1 MARRHRCRD
10 PGQQVRGDRQG
21 DLTAGCRLPPRRLS
35 GEDSSVTDD
44 DSWRDHQRQWEEERL
59 RRALEKSP
67 ERRQRFITQSGVE
80 INRIY
85 TPEDLYDPANDPD
98 RDRPRYRFRKQAEQ
112 DAAHG
117 WDELDDLGLPG
128 EPPYTRGIHPTGY
141 RGRLWTMRMFA
152 GFGTAEDTNERFK
165 KLIAAGGTGLSIAYD
180 MPTLYGYDH
189 DDPHAAGEFG
199 TCGVA
204 VSSLADMEILLNGL
218 PVDEISTSMTINSP
232 AAMIWAMY
240 VVAAEKA
247 GVPRS
252 ELAGTL
258 QNDILKEFI
267 AQKEYIFPP
276 SPSLK
281 LVTDTI
287 EFGTREMP
295 RWNTI
300 SISGYHIR
308 EAGSTAIQELAFT
321 IADGIAYSE
330 DAMSRGLRFDDFA
343 PRLSFFFNSHNDF
356 FEEIAKFRAARR
368 IWYKLARERFG
379 AENER
384 STWMRFHTQTAG
396 VSLTAQQPL
405 NNLTRVA
412 IQALAGVLG
421 GTQSLHTDAY
431 DEAWAVPSEEA
442 ALLALRQQQV
452 IAEESGAANT
462 VDPLAGSYFVE
473 TLTNQT
479 EQAAWRYLGS
489 IDEMGGMIAAV
500 EAGFP
505 QAEIADAAYEQARE
519 IEAHEREIVGV
530 THYADPNEEVRI
542 PLLEITPEQE
552 RRHLARLVRVRAERD
567 TDLHAAAMRRL
578 EAEARAGDVNLMPA
592 IIEAVGAYATL
603 GEMCGI
609 LRRVYGEYREP
620 LAV

>member
-1 MARRHRCRD
+1 MASVSK
-10 PGQQVRGDRQG
+10 PGDDR
-21 DLTAGCRLPPRRLS
+21 
-35 GEDSSVTDD
+35 
-44 DSWRDHQRQWEEERL
+44 ER
-59 RRALEKSP
+59 KP
-67 ERRQRFITQSGVE
+67 RFITQSGVE
-80 INRIY
+80 INRLY
-85 TPEDLYDPANDPD
+85 TPADLANPANDPD
-98 RDRPRYRFRKQAEQ
+98 LDRPRYRFSH
-112 DAAHG
+112 AAAPADG
-117 WDELDDLGLPG
+117 WREADDVGLPG
-128 EPPYTRGIHPTGY
+128 QPPFTRGIHPTGY

-152 GFGTAEDTNERFK
+152 GFGTAEDTNDRFK

-189 DDPHAAGEFG
+189 DEPLAAGEFG

-204 VSSLADMEILLNGL
+204 VSSLADMEILLAGL
-218 PVDEISTSMTINSP
+218 PVGEISTSMTINSP

-240 VVAAEKA
+240 IVAAEKM
-247 GVPRS
+247 GVPRA
-252 ELAGTL
+252 ELTGTL

-276 SPSLK
+276 GPSLK
-281 LVTDTI
+281 LVTDTV

-308 EAGSTAIQELAFT
+308 EAGSTAVQELAFT
-321 IADGIAYSE
+321 IADGIAYVE
-330 DAMSRGLRFDDFA
+330 DALARGLRFDDFA

-368 IWYKLARERFG
+368 IWYKLCRERFG

-396 VSLTAQQPL
+396 VSLTAQQPQ

-442 ALLALRQQQV
+442 ALLALRQQQI

-479 EQAAWRYLGS
+479 EQAAWQYIRH
-489 IDEMGGMIAAV
+489 IDEMGGMLAAI
-500 EAGFP
+500 EAGYP
-505 QAEIADAAYEQARE
+505 QAEIADAAYAQARVL
-519 IEAHEREIVGV
+519 EAHERETIGV
-530 THYADPNEEVRI
+530 TAFADPDEVLRI
-542 PLLEITPEQE
+542 PLLEIGADQE
-552 RRHLARLVRVRAERD
+552 RRHLDRLLRVRAERD
-567 TDLHAAAMRRL
+567 ADAHVRAMNRLRADAADG
-578 EAEARAGDVNLMPA
+578 ENLMPA
-592 IIEAVGAYATL
+592 IIAAVEAYATI
-603 GEMCGI
+603 GEMCNL
-609 LRRVYGEYREP
+609 LRRQYGEYREP

>member
-1 MARRHRCRD
+1 MASVSK
-10 PGQQVRGDRQG
+10 PGDDR
-21 DLTAGCRLPPRRLS
+21 
-35 GEDSSVTDD
+35 
-44 DSWRDHQRQWEEERL
+44 ER
-59 RRALEKSP
+59 KP
-67 ERRQRFITQSGVE
+67 RFITQSGVE
-80 INRIY
+80 INRLY
-85 TPEDLYDPANDPD
+85 TPADLANPANDPD
-98 RDRPRYRFRKQAEQ
+98 LDRPRYRFSRASTPA
-112 DAAHG
+112 DG
-117 WDELDDLGLPG
+117 WREADDVGVPG
-128 EPPYTRGIHPTGY
+128 QPPFTRGIHPTGY

-152 GFGTAEDTNERFK
+152 GFGTAEDTNDRFK

-189 DDPHAAGEFG
+189 DEPLAAGEFG

-204 VSSLADMEILLNGL
+204 VSSLADMEILLAGL
-218 PVDEISTSMTINSP
+218 PVGEISTSMTINSP

-240 VVAAEKA
+240 IVAAEKM
-247 GVPRS
+247 GVPRA
-252 ELAGTL
+252 ELTGTL

-276 SPSLK
+276 GPSLK
-281 LVTDTI
+281 LVTDTV

-308 EAGSTAIQELAFT
+308 EAGSTAVQELAFT
-321 IADGIAYSE
+321 IADGVAYVE
-330 DAMSRGLRFDDFA
+330 DALARGLRFDDFA

-368 IWYKLARERFG
+368 IWYKLCRERFG

-396 VSLTAQQPL
+396 VSLTAQQPQ

-412 IQALAGVLG
+412 IQALAGVIG

-442 ALLALRQQQV
+442 ALLALRQQQI

-479 EQAAWRYLGS
+479 EQAAWQYIRH
-489 IDEMGGMIAAV
+489 IDEMGGMLAAI
-500 EAGFP
+500 EAGYP
-505 QAEIADAAYEQARE
+505 QAEIADAAYAQAQVL
-519 IEAHEREIVGV
+519 EAHERETIGV
-530 THYADPNEEVRI
+530 TAFADPDEVLRI
-542 PLLEITPEQE
+542 PLLEIGADQE
-552 RRHLARLVRVRAERD
+552 RRHLDRLLRVRAERD
-567 TDLHAAAMRRL
+567 ADAHVRAMNRLRADAADG
-578 EAEARAGDVNLMPA
+578 ENLMPA
-592 IIEAVGAYATL
+592 IIAAVEAYATI
-603 GEMCGI
+603 GEMCNL
-609 LRRVYGEYREP
+609 LRRQYGEYREP

>member
-1 MARRHRCRD
+1 LRRHRANRED
-10 PGQQVRGDRQG
+10 ARVSDKSPTDH
-21 DLTAGCRLPPRRLS
+21 RR
-35 GEDSSVTDD
+35 E
-44 DSWRDHQRQWEEERL
+44 WEEQRL
-59 RRALEKSP
+59 RPALEKAP
-67 ERRQRFITQSGVE
+67 ERRSRFITQSGVE
-80 INRIY
+80 IGRVY
-85 TPEDLYDPANDPD
+85 TSSDLHDPANDPD
-98 RDRPRYRFRKQAEQ
+98 RGRPRYRFSSRPAAD
-112 DAAHG
+112 DADG
-117 WDELDDLGLPG
+117 WDETDDLGLPG
-128 EPPYTRGIHPTGY
+128 EPPYTRAIHPTGY
-141 RGRLWTMRMFA
+141 RGRPWTMRMFA
-152 GFGTAEDTNERFK
+152 GFGTAEDTNDRFK

-204 VSSLADMEILLNGL
+204 VSSLADMEILLDGL

-240 VVAAEKA
+240 LVAAEKA
-247 GVPRS
+247 GVPRAQLS
-252 ELAGTL
+252 GTL

-276 SPSLK
+276 GPSLK
-281 LVTDTI
+281 LVTDTV
-287 EFGTREMP
+287 EFGTRETP

-308 EAGSTAIQELAFT
+308 EAGSTAVQELAFT
-321 IADGIAYSE
+321 IADGIAYVE
-330 DAMSRGLRFDDFA
+330 DAIARGLRFDDFA

-356 FEEIAKFRAARR
+356 FEEIAKYRAARR
-368 IWYKLARERFG
+368 IWYKLSTERFG

-479 EQAAWRYLGS
+479 EQAAWRYIAA
-489 IDEMGGMIAAV
+489 IDEMGGMVKAI
-500 EAGFP
+500 EQGYP
-505 QAEIADAAYEQARE
+505 QAEIADAAYEQVRE

-530 THYADPNEEVRI
+530 TRHADPNEEVRI

-552 RRHLARLVRVRAERD
+552 RRHLSRLARVRAERD
-567 TDLHAAAMRRL
+567 TDAHAAAMRRL
-578 EAEARAGDVNLMPA
+578 ESEARDGDTNLMPA
-592 IIEAVGAYATL
+592 IVEAVQAYATL
-603 GEMCGI
+603 GEMCGV

>member
-1 MARRHRCRD
+1 
-10 PGQQVRGDRQG
+10 V
-21 DLTAGCRLPPRRLS
+21 S
-35 GEDSSVTDD
+35 
-44 DSWRDHQRQWEEERL
+44 
-59 RRALEKSP
+59 
-67 ERRQRFITQSGVE
+67 ERRRRFITQSGVE
-80 INRIY
+80 INRLY
-85 TPEDLYDPANDPD
+85 TPADLAEPANDPD
-98 RDRPRYRFRKQAEQ
+98 RDRPRYRFSPPAEAV
-112 DAAHG
+112 DG
-117 WDELDDLGLPG
+117 WSEADDVGLPG
-128 EPPYTRGIHPTGY
+128 QPPFTRGIHPTGY

-152 GFGTAEDTNERFK
+152 GFGTAEDTNDRFK

-189 DDPHAAGEFG
+189 DEPLAAGEFG

-204 VSSLADMEILLNGL
+204 VSSLADMEILLAGL
-218 PVDEISTSMTINSP
+218 PVGEISTSMTINSP

-240 VVAAEKA
+240 IVAAEQM
-247 GVPRS
+247 GVPRA
-252 ELAGTL
+252 ELTGTL

-276 SPSLK
+276 GPSLK
-281 LVTDTI
+281 LVTDTV

-308 EAGSTAIQELAFT
+308 EAGSTAVQELAFT
-321 IADGIAYSE
+321 IADGIAYVE
-330 DAMSRGLRFDDFA
+330 DALARGLRFDDFA

-368 IWYKLARERFG
+368 IWYKLCRERFG

-396 VSLTAQQPL
+396 VSLTAQQPQ

-412 IQALAGVLG
+412 IQALAGILG

-442 ALLALRQQQV
+442 ALLALRQQQ
-452 IAEESGAANT
+452 ILAEECGAANT

-479 EQAAWRYLGS
+479 EQAAWRYIRH
-489 IDEMGGMIAAV
+489 IDELGGMLPAI
-500 EAGFP
+500 EAGYP
-505 QAEIADAAYEQARE
+505 QAEIADAAYAQARALD
-519 IEAHEREIVGV
+519 AHERETIGV
-530 THYADPNEEVRI
+530 TTFADPDEVLRI
-542 PLLEITPEQE
+542 PLLEIGADQE
-552 RRHLARLVRVRAERD
+552 RRHLDRLVRVRAERD
-567 TDLHAAAMRRL
+567 ADAHTRAMNRLRADAADG
-578 EAEARAGDVNLMPA
+578 ENLMPA
-592 IIEAVGAYATL
+592 IIAAVEAYATI
-603 GEMCGI
+603 GEMCNL
-609 LRRVYGEYREP
+609 LRRQYGEYREP

>member
-1 MARRHRCRD
+1 MTERK
-10 PGQQVRGDRQG
+10 
-21 DLTAGCRLPPRRLS
+21 PRF
-35 GEDSSVTDD
+35 T
-44 DSWRDHQRQWEEERL
+44 
-59 RRALEKSP
+59 
-67 ERRQRFITQSGVE
+67 TQSGVE
-80 INRIY
+80 INRLY
-85 TPEDLYDPANDPD
+85 TPADLEGWDPA
-98 RDRPRYRFRKQAEQ
+98 R
-112 DAAHG
+112 
-117 WDELDDLGLPG
+117 DLGEPG
-128 EPPYTRGIHPTGY
+128 SPPFTRGIHATGH

-152 GFGTAEDTNERFK
+152 GFGAAEDTNARFRR
-165 KLIAAGGTGLSIAYD
+165 LIAEGGTGLSIAYD

-204 VSSLADMEILLNGL
+204 VSSLADMEILLSGL
-218 PVDEISTSMTINSP
+218 PIGEISTSMTINSP

-240 VVAAEKA
+240 IVAAEKA
-247 GVPRS
+247 GVPRA
-252 ELAGTL
+252 ELTGTL

-276 SPSLK
+276 APSLR
-281 LVTDTI
+281 LVTDTV
-287 EFGTREMP
+287 EFGTRELP

-308 EAGSTAIQELAFT
+308 EAGSTAVQELAFT
-321 IADGIAYSE
+321 IADGIAYVE
-330 DAMSRGLRFDDFA
+330 DALARGLRFDDFA

-368 IWYKLARERFG
+368 IWYRLCTERFG

-412 IQALAGVLG
+412 IQALAAVLG
-421 GTQSLHTDAY
+421 GTQSLHTDAH
-431 DEAWAVPSEEA
+431 DEAWAVPSEAA

-452 IAEESGAANT
+452 LAEESGVANT
-462 VDPLAGSYFVE
+462 VDPLGGSYFVE
-473 TLTNQT
+473 ALTNQT
-479 EQAAWRYLGS
+479 EAAAWDYIRR
-489 IDEMGGMIAAV
+489 IDDMGGMLRAV

-505 QAEIADAAYEQARE
+505 QAEVADAAYAQSRALETGEHQ
-519 IEAHEREIVGV
+519 IVGV
-530 THYADPNEEVRI
+530 TKYADPNEELGI
-542 PLLEITPEQE
+542 PLLEITEEME
-552 RRHLARLVRVRAERD
+552 RRHLDRLARVRADRD
-567 TDLHAAAMRRL
+567 ADAH
-578 EAEARAGDVNLMPA
+578 ARAITRLHEESTRPAVNLMPA
-592 IIEAVGAYATL
+592 IVEAVQAYATV

-609 LRRVYGEYREP
+609 LREVFGEYREP

>member
-1 MARRHRCRD
+1 M
-10 PGQQVRGDRQG
+10 
-21 DLTAGCRLPPRRLS
+21 
-35 GEDSSVTDD
+35 TDD
-44 DSWRDHQRQWEEERL
+44 QRWREHHDRWQTERL
-59 RRALEKSP
+59 QPALEQAP
-67 ERRQRFITQSGVE
+67 ERKERFITQSGVE
-80 INRIY
+80 INRVY
-85 TPEDLYDPANDPD
+85 TPADLGDPANDPD
-98 RDRPRYRFRKQAEQ
+98 AGRPRYRFSP
-112 DAAHG
+112 AASAASDSG
-117 WDELDDLGLPG
+117 WDEIDDLGLPG

-141 RGRLWTMRMFA
+141 RSRLWTMRMFA
-152 GFGTAEDTNERFK
+152 GFGTAEDTNQRFK

-189 DDPHAAGEFG
+189 DEPMAAGEFG

-204 VSSLADMEILLNGL
+204 VSSLADMELLLADL

-240 VVAAEKA
+240 IVAAEKM
-247 GVPRS
+247 GVPRAQ
-252 ELAGTL
+252 LAGTL

-276 SPSLK
+276 APSLK
-281 LVTDTI
+281 LVTDTV
-287 EFGTREMP
+287 EFGTRELP

-308 EAGSTAIQELAFT
+308 EAGSTAVQELAFT
-321 IADGIAYSE
+321 VADGIAYVE
-330 DAMSRGLRFDDFA
+330 DALARGLRFDDFA

-356 FEEIAKFRAARR
+356 FEEIAKFRASRR

-412 IQALAGVLG
+412 VQALAGVLG
-421 GTQSLHTDAY
+421 GSQSLHTDAY
-431 DEAWAVPSEEA
+431 DEAWAVPSEDA

-452 IAEESGAANT
+452 LAEESGAANT
-462 VDPLAGSYFVE
+462 IDPLGGSYFVE

-479 EQAAWRYLGS
+479 EQRAWAYIRR
-489 IDEMGGMIAAV
+489 IDEMGGMVKAL

-505 QAEIADAAYEQARE
+505 QAEIADAAYEQTRE
-519 IEAHEREIVGV
+519 LEQHERDIVGV
-530 THYADPNEEVRI
+530 TKYEDREERLRI
-542 PLLEITPEQE
+542 PLLTISPDQE
-552 RRHLARLVRVRAERD
+552 ARHLARLARVRAERD
-567 TDLHAAAMRRL
+567 ASVHAAAMRRF
-578 EAEARAGDVNLMPA
+578 ENEARSGDVNLMPA
-592 IIEAVGAYATL
+592 IIDCVRAYATI

-609 LRRVYGEYREP
+609 LRVVYGEYREP
-620 LAV
+620 LSV

>member
-1 MARRHRCRD
+1 M
-10 PGQQVRGDRQG
+10 GLVSQ
-21 DLTAGCRLPPRRLS
+21 PP
-35 GEDSSVTDD
+35 D
-44 DSWRDHQRQWEEERL
+44 
-59 RRALEKSP
+59 P
-67 ERRQRFITQSGVE
+67 ERKRRFITQSGVE
-80 INRIY
+80 INRLY
-85 TPEDLYDPANDPD
+85 TPADLANPANDPD
-98 RDRPRYRFRKQAEQ
+98 RDRPRYRFSPS
-112 DAAHG
+112 AASPDG
-117 WDELDDLGLPG
+117 WSEDDDVGRPG
-128 EPPYTRGIHPTGY
+128 QPPFTRGIHSTGY

-152 GFGTAEDTNERFK
+152 GFGTAEDTNDRFK
-165 KLIAAGGTGLSIAYD
+165 KLIAAGSTGLSIAYD

-189 DDPHAAGEFG
+189 DEPLAAGEFG

-204 VSSLADMEILLNGL
+204 VSSLADMEILLAGL
-218 PVDEISTSMTINSP
+218 PVGEISTSMTINSP

-240 VVAAEKA
+240 IVAAEKM
-247 GVPRS
+247 GVPRAQ
-252 ELAGTL
+252 LTGTL

-276 SPSLK
+276 GPSLK
-281 LVTDTI
+281 LVTDTV

-308 EAGSTAIQELAFT
+308 EAGSTAVQELAFT
-321 IADGIAYSE
+321 IADGIAYVE
-330 DAMSRGLRFDDFA
+330 DAMARGLRFDDFA

-368 IWYKLARERFG
+368 IWYKLCRERFG

-396 VSLTAQQPL
+396 VSLTAQQPQ

-442 ALLALRQQQV
+442 ALLALRQQQI

-479 EQAAWRYLGS
+479 EQAAWQYIRH
-489 IDEMGGMIAAV
+489 IDELGGMLAAI
-500 EAGFP
+500 EAGYP
-505 QAEIADAAYEQARE
+505 QAEIADAAYAQARVLA
-519 IEAHEREIVGV
+519 AHERETIGV
-530 THYADPNEEVRI
+530 TAFADPDEVLRI
-542 PLLEITPEQE
+542 PLLEIGADQE
-552 RRHLARLVRVRAERD
+552 RRHLDRLLRVRAERD
-567 TDLHAAAMRRL
+567 ADAH
-578 EAEARAGDVNLMPA
+578 ARAMNRLRADAADGENLMPA
-592 IIEAVGAYATL
+592 IIAAVEAYATI
-603 GEMCGI
+603 GEMCNL
-609 LRRVYGEYREP
+609 LRRQYGEYREP

>member
-1 MARRHRCRD
+1 MSDSDMDRWREHEARWK
-10 PGQQVRGDRQG
+10 
-21 DLTAGCRLPPRRLS
+21 A
-35 GEDSSVTDD
+35 
-44 DSWRDHQRQWEEERL
+44 ERL
-59 RRALEKSP
+59 DPALDRGP
-67 ERRQRFITQSGVE
+67 ERKKRFITQSGVE
-80 INRIY
+80 VERLY
-85 TPEDLYDPANDPD
+85 TPSDLRDPANDPD
-98 RDRPRYRFRKQAEQ
+98 RDRPRYSFGRPAAGAG
-112 DAAHG
+112 DASG
-117 WDELDDLGLPG
+117 WDEIDDLGLPG
-128 EPPYTRGIHPTGY
+128 EPPFTRGIHPTGY
-141 RGRLWTMRMFA
+141 RGRTWTMRMFA
-152 GFGTAEDTNERFK
+152 GFGTAEDTNARFK
-165 KLIAAGGTGLSIAYD
+165 TLIREGGTGLSIAYD

-189 DDPHAAGEFG
+189 DDPMAAGEFG

-204 VSSLADMEILLNGL
+204 VSSLADMEILLDGL
-218 PVDEISTSMTINSP
+218 PVGDISTSMTINSP

-240 VVAAEKA
+240 ITAAEKM
-247 GVPRS
+247 GVPRAQ
-252 ELAGTL
+252 LAGTL

-276 SPSLK
+276 APSLK
-281 LVTDTI
+281 LVTDTV
-287 EFGTREMP
+287 EWGTRELP

-308 EAGSTAIQELAFT
+308 EAGSTAVQELAFT
-321 IADGIAYSE
+321 IADGIAYVE
-330 DAMSRGLRFDDFA
+330 DALARGMRFDDFA

-356 FEEIAKFRAARR
+356 FEEIAKFRASRR
-368 IWYKLARERFG
+368 IWYKLATERFG

-442 ALLALRQQQV
+442 ALLALRQQQIV
-452 IAEESGAANT
+452 AEESGVANT

-479 EQAAWRYLGS
+479 EQRAWAYIRQ
-489 IDEMGGMIAAV
+489 IDEMGGMVKAL

-505 QAEIADAAYEQARE
+505 QAEIADAAYEQQRE
-519 IEAHEREIVGV
+519 VEAHEREIIGV
-530 THYADPNEEVRI
+530 TKHADPDEELRI
-542 PLLEITPEQE
+542 PLLEISEEQE
-552 RRHLARLVRVRAERD
+552 RRHLDRLARVRADRD
-567 TDLHAAAMRRL
+567 ASVHATAMRRL
-578 EAEARAGDVNLMPA
+578 EEEARRGDVNLMPA
-592 IIEAVGAYATL
+592 IMDAVAAYATI
-603 GEMCGI
+603 GEMCGV
-609 LRRVYGEYREP
+609 LRAVYGEYKEP

>member
-1 MARRHRCRD
+1 VTEDQTPA
-10 PGQQVRGDRQG
+10 PGR
-21 DLTAGCRLPPRRLS
+21 
-35 GEDSSVTDD
+35 
-44 DSWRDHQRQWEEERL
+44 ERK
-59 RRALEKSP
+59 R
-67 ERRQRFITQSGVE
+67 RFITQSGVE
-80 INRIY
+80 IERLY
-85 TPEDLYDPANDPD
+85 TPDDLRDPANDPD
-98 RDRPRYRFRKQAEQ
+98 RDRPRYRFSPPPDA
-112 DAAHG
+112 DAALG
-117 WDELDDLGLPG
+117 WSEADDLGEPG
-128 EPPYTRGIHPTGY
+128 SPPFTRGIHPTGY
-141 RGRLWTMRMFA
+141 RGRPWTMRMFA
-152 GFGTAEDTNERFK
+152 GFGTAEDTNQRFK

-189 DDPHAAGEFG
+189 DEPMAAGEFG

-204 VSSLADMEILLNGL
+204 VSSLADMEILLSGL
-218 PVDEISTSMTINSP
+218 PVGEISTSMTINSP

-240 VVAAEKA
+240 IVAAEQM
-247 GVPRS
+247 GVPRAQ
-252 ELAGTL
+252 LTGTL

-276 SPSLK
+276 GPSLR
-281 LVTDTI
+281 LVTDTV

-308 EAGSTAIQELAFT
+308 EAGSTAVQELAFT
-321 IADGIAYSE
+321 IADGIAYVE
-330 DAMSRGLRFDDFA
+330 DAVARGLRFDDFA

-412 IQALAGVLG
+412 IQALAGILG

-431 DEAWAVPSEEA
+431 DEAWAVPSEDA
-442 ALLALRQQQV
+442 ALLALRQQQ
-452 IAEESGAANT
+452 ILAEESGAANT

-479 EQAAWRYLGS
+479 EQATWAYLRR
-489 IDEMGGMIAAV
+489 IDEMGGMVRAI
-500 EAGFP
+500 EAGYP
-505 QAEIADAAYEQARE
+505 QAEIADAAYAQARALE
-519 IEAHEREIVGV
+519 EHERETIGV
-530 THYADPNEEVRI
+530 TAFADPNEVLRI
-542 PLLEITPEQE
+542 PLLEIGGEQE
-552 RRHLARLVRVRAERD
+552 RRHLDRLAQTRATRD
-567 TDLHAAAMRRL
+567 AAAHAAALTRL
-578 EAEARAGDVNLMPA
+578 REESVRGDVNLMPA
-592 IIEAVGAYATL
+592 IIEAVRAYATV
-603 GEMCGI
+603 GEMCNL
-609 LRRVYGEYREP
+609 LRVVYGEYREP

>member
-1 MARRHRCRD
+1 M
-10 PGQQVRGDRQG
+10 
-21 DLTAGCRLPPRRLS
+21 
-35 GEDSSVTDD
+35 TDD
-44 DSWRDHQRQWEEERL
+44 QRWREHEEQWRNERL
-59 RRALEKSP
+59 GPALDKGP
-67 ERRQRFITQSGVE
+67 ERKQRFITQSGVE
-80 INRIY
+80 IDRLY
-85 TPEDLYDPANDPD
+85 TPTDLHDATNDPD
-98 RDRPRYRFRKQAEQ
+98 RGRPRYRFSPPA
-112 DAAHG
+112 DANPG
-117 WDELDDLGLPG
+117 WDEVDDLGLPG

-152 GFGTAEDTNERFK
+152 GFGTAEDTNQRFK
-165 KLIAAGGTGLSIAYD
+165 KLIEAGGTGLSIAYD

-204 VSSLADMEILLNGL
+204 VSSLADMEILLDGL
-218 PVDEISTSMTINSP
+218 PVGELSTSMTINSP

-240 VVAAEKA
+240 IVAAEKM
-247 GVPRS
+247 GVPRAQ
-252 ELAGTL
+252 LAGTL

-276 SPSLK
+276 APSLK
-281 LVTDTI
+281 LVTDTV

-308 EAGSTAIQELAFT
+308 EAGSTAVQELAFT
-321 IADGIAYSE
+321 IADGIAYVE
-330 DAMSRGLRFDDFA
+330 DAIARGLRFDDFA

-356 FEEIAKFRAARR
+356 FEEIAKFRASRR

-431 DEAWAVPSEEA
+431 DEAWAVPSEDA

-462 VDPLAGSYFVE
+462 IDPLAGSYFVE

-479 EQAAWRYLGS
+479 EQRTWDYIRQ
-489 IDEMGGMIAAV
+489 IDEMGGMLRAV

-505 QAEIADAAYEQARE
+505 QGEIADAAYEQTRQLE
-519 IEAHEREIVGV
+519 DHERDIVGV
-530 THYADPNEEVRI
+530 TKYEDRDEELRI
-542 PLLEITPEQE
+542 PLLTISPEQE
-552 RRHLARLVRVRAERD
+552 ARHLARLARVRAERD
-567 TDLHAAAMRRL
+567 ADAHATAMRRF
-578 EAEARAGDVNLMPA
+578 EHEARAGDINLMPA
-592 IIEAVGAYATL
+592 IIEGVKAYATI
-603 GEMCGI
+603 GEMCGV
-609 LRRVYGEYREP
+609 LRGVYGEYREP

>member
-1 MARRHRCRD
+1 MAPMSDEKRWAEHHR
-10 PGQQVRGDRQG
+10 
-21 DLTAGCRLPPRRLS
+21 A
-35 GEDSSVTDD
+35 
-44 DSWRDHQRQWEEERL
+44 WEEARL
-59 RRALEKSP
+59 KPALERGG
-67 ERRQRFITQSGVE
+67 ERKRRFITQSGVE
-80 INRIY
+80 IDRVY
-85 TPEDLYDPANDPD
+85 TSADLHDPANDPD
-98 RDRPRYRFRKQAEQ
+98 LGRPRYRFSPPEGS
-112 DAAHG
+112 DAG
-117 WDELDDLGLPG
+117 WDEIDDMGLPG
-128 EPPYTRGIHPTGY
+128 EPPYTRGIHPTGH

-152 GFGTAEDTNERFK
+152 GFGTAEDTNARFK

-189 DDPHAAGEFG
+189 DEPLAAGEFG

-204 VSSLADMEILLNGL
+204 VSSLADMEILLAGL
-218 PVDEISTSMTINSP
+218 PVGEISTSMTINSP

-240 VVAAEKA
+240 IVAAEKM
-247 GVPRS
+247 GVPRA
-252 ELAGTL
+252 ELSGTL

-276 SPSLK
+276 GPSLS
-281 LVTDTI
+281 LVTDTV
-287 EFGTREMP
+287 EFGTAEMP

-308 EAGSTAIQELAFT
+308 EAGSTAVQELAFT
-321 IADGIAYSE
+321 IADGIAYVE
-330 DAMSRGLRFDDFA
+330 DALARGMQFDDFA

-356 FEEIAKFRAARR
+356 FEEIAKYRAARR
-368 IWYKLARERFG
+368 IWYKLCRERFG

-396 VSLTAQQPL
+396 VSLTAQQPQ

-442 ALLALRQQQV
+442 ALLALRQQQI

-473 TLTNQT
+473 TLTNRT
-479 EQAAWRYLGS
+479 EQAAWAYLRR
-489 IDEMGGMIAAV
+489 IDEMGGMLAAI
-500 EAGFP
+500 EAGYP
-505 QAEIADAAYEQARE
+505 QAEIADAAYAQARVVE
-519 IEAHEREIVGV
+519 EHERETIGV
-530 THYADPNEEVRI
+530 TAFADPNEVLRI
-542 PLLEITPEQE
+542 PLLAIGAEQE
-552 RRHLARLVRVRAERD
+552 RRHLDRLVRVRAERD
-567 TDLHAAAMRRL
+567 ADAH
-578 EAEARAGDVNLMPA
+578 ARALNRLRTDAADGNNLMPA
-592 IIEAVGAYATL
+592 ILAAVEAFATI
-603 GEMCGI
+603 GEMCNL
-609 LRRVYGEYREP
+609 LRRQYGEYKEP

>member
-1 MARRHRCRD
+1 MARVSQ
-10 PGQQVRGDRQG
+10 PEQG
-21 DLTAGCRLPPRRLS
+21 R
-35 GEDSSVTDD
+35 
-44 DSWRDHQRQWEEERL
+44 ERK
-59 RRALEKSP
+59 R
-67 ERRQRFITQSGVE
+67 RFITQSGVE
-80 INRIY
+80 INRLY
-85 TPEDLYDPANDPD
+85 TPADLADPANDPD
-98 RDRPRYRFRKQAEQ
+98 RDRPRYRFSPP
-112 DAAHG
+112 AAAADG
-117 WDELDDLGLPG
+117 WSEADDVGLPG
-128 EPPYTRGIHPTGY
+128 QPPFTRGIHPTGH

-152 GFGTAEDTNERFK
+152 GFGTAEDTNDRFK

-189 DDPHAAGEFG
+189 DEPLAAGEFG

-204 VSSLADMEILLNGL
+204 VSSLADMEILLAGL
-218 PVDEISTSMTINSP
+218 PVGEISTSMTINSP

-240 VVAAEKA
+240 IVAAEKM
-247 GVPRS
+247 GVPRAQ
-252 ELAGTL
+252 LTGTL

-276 SPSLK
+276 GPSLK
-281 LVTDTI
+281 LVTDTV

-308 EAGSTAIQELAFT
+308 EAGSTAVQELAFT
-321 IADGIAYSE
+321 IADGIAYVE
-330 DAMSRGLRFDDFA
+330 DALARGLRFDDFA

-368 IWYKLARERFG
+368 IWYKLSRERFG

-396 VSLTAQQPL
+396 VSLTAQQPQ

-442 ALLALRQQQV
+442 AMLALRQQQI
-452 IAEESGAANT
+452 IAEESGAAST

-479 EQAAWRYLGS
+479 EQAAWQYIRH
-489 IDEMGGMIAAV
+489 IDELGGMLAAI
-500 EAGFP
+500 EAGYP
-505 QAEIADAAYEQARE
+505 QAEIADAAYAQARALD
-519 IEAHEREIVGV
+519 AHERETIGV
-530 THYADPNEEVRI
+530 TAFADPDEVLRI
-542 PLLEITPEQE
+542 PLLEIGPDQE
-552 RRHLARLVRVRAERD
+552 RRHLDRLVRVRAERD
-567 TDLHAAAMRRL
+567 ADAH
-578 EAEARAGDVNLMPA
+578 ARAMNRLRADAADGENLMPA
-592 IIEAVGAYATL
+592 IIAAVEAYATI
-603 GEMCGI
+603 GEMCNL
-609 LRRVYGEYREP
+609 LRGQYGEYREP

>member
-1 MARRHRCRD
+1 MTEDQTPA
-10 PGQQVRGDRQG
+10 PGR
-21 DLTAGCRLPPRRLS
+21 
-35 GEDSSVTDD
+35 
-44 DSWRDHQRQWEEERL
+44 ERK
-59 RRALEKSP
+59 R
-67 ERRQRFITQSGVE
+67 RFITQSGVE
-80 INRIY
+80 IERLY
-85 TPEDLYDPANDPD
+85 TPDDLRDPANDPD
-98 RDRPRYRFRKQAEQ
+98 RDRPRYRFSPPPDA
-112 DAAHG
+112 DAALG
-117 WDELDDLGLPG
+117 WSEADDLGEPG
-128 EPPYTRGIHPTGY
+128 SPPFTRGIHPTGY
-141 RGRLWTMRMFA
+141 RGRPWTMRMFA
-152 GFGTAEDTNERFK
+152 GFGTAEDTNQRFK

-189 DDPHAAGEFG
+189 DEPMAAGEFG

-204 VSSLADMEILLNGL
+204 VSSLADMEILLSGL
-218 PVDEISTSMTINSP
+218 PVGEISTSMTINSP

-240 VVAAEKA
+240 IVAAEQM
-247 GVPRS
+247 GVPRAQ
-252 ELAGTL
+252 LTGTL

-276 SPSLK
+276 GPSLR
-281 LVTDTI
+281 LVTDTV

-308 EAGSTAIQELAFT
+308 EAGSTAVQELAFT
-321 IADGIAYSE
+321 IADGIAYVE
-330 DAMSRGLRFDDFA
+330 DAVARGLRFDDFA

-412 IQALAGVLG
+412 IQALAGILG

-431 DEAWAVPSEEA
+431 DEAWAVPSEDA
-442 ALLALRQQQV
+442 ALLALRQQQ
-452 IAEESGAANT
+452 ILAEESGAANT

-479 EQAAWRYLGS
+479 EQATWAYLRR
-489 IDEMGGMIAAV
+489 IDEMGGMVRAI
-500 EAGFP
+500 EAGYP
-505 QAEIADAAYEQARE
+505 QAEIADAAYAQARALE
-519 IEAHEREIVGV
+519 EHERETIGV
-530 THYADPNEEVRI
+530 TAFADPNEVLRI
-542 PLLEITPEQE
+542 PLLEIGAEQE
-552 RRHLARLVRVRAERD
+552 RRHLERLTRTRAERD
-567 TDLHAAAMRRL
+567 AGAHASALTRL
-578 EAEARAGDVNLMPA
+578 REEAIRGDVNLMPA
-592 IIEAVGAYATL
+592 IIEAVRAYATV
-603 GEMCGI
+603 GEMCNL
-609 LRRVYGEYREP
+609 LRVVYGEYKEP